1 MVVQVSEDKNK
12 KAPKVISGLESASKP
27 LKVFI
32 EIPAMQKIQYFTQVC
47 PCEISGLGLVEYQ
60 DNKFT
65 ITDVFLVKQ
74 VTAANGSFVELDSQA
89 LNHLIYTLVR
99 DGRDPSQLKFQWHS
113 HAHSR
118 VFFSPTDVATIRGY
132 MNDFMISAV
141 VNKRGD
147 CRTRLDI
154 FKPLE
159 LSLEVDLEVKV
170 PPLLSERAENCLQEI
185 RDNVRIVLPKKSRRS
200 RQQASKTDN
209 GILKTTIVS

>member
-1 MVVQVSEDKNK
+1 MVVEIGDNKDK
-12 KAPKVISGLESASKP
+12 KAPNVISGLESASKP

-32 EIPAMQKIQYFTQVC
+32 EIPAKQKIQYYTEVC

-60 DNKFT
+60 DNEFT

-99 DGRDPSQLKFQWHS
+99 EGRDPSKLKFQWHS

-132 MNDFMISAV
+132 MNDFMISTV
-141 VNKRGD
+141 VNKARD

-159 LSLEVDLEVKV
+159 LSLEVELEIKV
-170 PPLLSERAENCLQEI
+170 PPLLSESAETCLREI
-185 RDNVRIVLPKKSRRS
+185 RDNVKIVLPKKSRRS
-200 RQQASKTDN
+200 HRAISKTAVVKN
-209 GILKTTIVS
+209 GSLKIT